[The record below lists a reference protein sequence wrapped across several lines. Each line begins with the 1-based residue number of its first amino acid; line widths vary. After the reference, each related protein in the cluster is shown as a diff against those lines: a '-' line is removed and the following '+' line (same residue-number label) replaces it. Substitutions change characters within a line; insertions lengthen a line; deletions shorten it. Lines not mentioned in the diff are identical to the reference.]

1 MTFSEAIQDVLTKGI
16 DAAKTIKLA
25 QLQVNDPTYNTVGPN
40 GVGSRVGQG
49 AYGVSATLSTI
60 PPMVWI
66 GGAALLAL
74 LVVPRLI
81 GKG

>member
-1 MTFSEAIQDVLTKGI
+1 MTLGESIQAVLTQGI

-40 GVGSRVGQG
+40 GTGGRVGQG
-49 AYGVSATLSTI
+49 VYGVATTLSAI
-60 PPMVWI
+60 PPAVWI
-66 GGAALLAL
+66 GGLALLAL